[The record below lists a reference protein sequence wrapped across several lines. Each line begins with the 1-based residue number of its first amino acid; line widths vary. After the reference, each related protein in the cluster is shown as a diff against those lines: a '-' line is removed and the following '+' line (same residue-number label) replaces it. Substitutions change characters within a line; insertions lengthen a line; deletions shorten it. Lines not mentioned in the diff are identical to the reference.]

1 MGGNEIEAAI
11 AALAKDF
18 AEAGRIIDV
27 DRAAFGLSLAYPE
40 SFLTTEE
47 IRLLIIAAADHCG
60 TAILAEGT
68 TSGGRRTAAPVTP
81 PIKKS
86 ARRRSVQPRSRPR
99 RSASGHAAEAS
110 RLGPLELTS
119 VTSTA
124 SASSPE

>member
-47 IRLLIIAAADHCG
+47 IRLLIIAAAHHCG

-68 TSGGRRTAAPVTP
+68 TSGSSRGAAPRATTSIKNPGRRSPL
-81 PIKKS
+81 
-86 ARRRSVQPRSRPR
+86 QPRPRPR
-99 RSASGHAAEAS
+99 RGAGHAAED
-110 RLGPLELTS
+110 LGLAPGN
-119 VTSTA
+119 
-124 SASSPE
+124 